1 MNGPPLDN
9 SVFSIEEKMNF
20 LGKNRVPFLFVISY
34 DKKKGTVLPLS
45 KIPPDILYDVNGIRN
60 FKEKKKVTGGSV
72 GSRNP
77 VPFHIYRT
85 AFDSIIDEIVQGNS
99 YVANLTFPTEIHPDI
114 SLENIF
120 MKARAPFR
128 LLYQDRFVTFSPE
141 RFVSISGTRINTF
154 PMKGTIDA
162 SLSGAEKKIINDEK
176 EMAEHVM
183 IVDLLR
189 NDLSMVA
196 RNVQVDRFRYTDKI
210 ITSGGPLLQ
219 ISSEISGSLDTNWH
233 QSIGTLMMTLL
244 PAGSITGAP
253 KKSTVEILQRVEQ
266 DNRGFYTGVFG
277 VFTGTG
283 LDSAVMIRFIEKEK
297 ETARFKSGGGITIDS
312 NPEDEYRELLQ
323 KVYLPF

>member
-1 MNGPPLDN
+1 MNGPPLYS

-20 LGKNRVPFLFVISY
+20 FGKNRIPFLFVISY
-34 DKKKGTVLPLS
+34 DKNEGTVLPLTE
-45 KIPPDILYDVNGIRN
+45 IPPGIFYDVNGIKN
-60 FKEKKKVTGGSV
+60 FQEKKKVSGGST

-77 VPFHIYRT
+77 VSFHTYRA
-85 AFDSIIDEIVQGNS
+85 AFDSVIDEIVKGNS

-114 SLENIF
+114 SLKNIF

-128 LLYQDRFVTFSPE
+128 LFYLDQFVTFSPE
-141 RFVSISGTRINTF
+141 RFVSISGTRIETF

-162 SLSGAEKKIINDEK
+162 SLPGADETIINNEK

-196 RNVQVDRFRYTDKI
+196 RKVQVDRFRYIDQ
-210 ITSGGPLLQ
+210 ITTSTGPLLQ
-219 ISSEISGSLDTNWH
+219 VSSQISGSLDTDWH
-233 QSIGTLMMTLL
+233 RSIGTLMMNIL

-253 KKSTVEILQRVEQ
+253 KKSTVEILQRIEP

-277 VFTGTG
+277 VFTGTE

-297 ETARFKSGGGITIDS
+297 ETSRFRSGGGITIDS
-312 NPEDEYRELLQ
+312 RPEDEYRELLQ